1 MSINCNKDNLFP
13 DPTSGQEAFNQVM
26 DYILGKDWYVADSMP
41 TDQVNTIAVEEI
53 KAKWDKATNREL
65 RDKWNKM
72 IDKLKL

>member
-1 MSINCNKDNLFP
+1 MNKYREENILP
-13 DPTSGQEAFNQVM
+13 DPTSGQEAFDQIR
-26 DYILGKDWYVADSMP
+26 DYILGKDWYVVDSMC

-53 KAKWDKATNREL
+53 KDKWNRATSREL

>member
-1 MSINCNKDNLFP
+1 MC
-13 DPTSGQEAFNQVM
+13 
-26 DYILGKDWYVADSMP
+26 

-53 KAKWDKATNREL
+53 KDKWNRATGREL

>member
-1 MSINCNKDNLFP
+1 MNKYREKNILP
-13 DPTSGQEAFNQVM
+13 DPTSGQEAFDQIR
-26 DYILGKDWYVADSMP
+26 DYILGEDWYVVDSMP

-53 KAKWDKATNREL
+53 KAKWNRATGREL